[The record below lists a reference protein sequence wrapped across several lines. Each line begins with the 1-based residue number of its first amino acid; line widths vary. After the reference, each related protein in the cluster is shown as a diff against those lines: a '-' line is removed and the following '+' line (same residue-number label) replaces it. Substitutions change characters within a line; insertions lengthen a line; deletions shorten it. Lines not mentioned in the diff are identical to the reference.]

1 MPSNAQTRETEPD
14 KPLRAD
20 ARRNRARVLEVAH
33 EMFLAEGMAVPIDA
47 IAERAGV
54 GVGTVYR
61 HFPTKEALFEAIMTH
76 RIQEMIDEA
85 RELSDADDP
94 GAAFFTYFEHIVER
108 TEGSKGVHEA
118 LVKSGFQFDERV
130 GDLAAEMRE
139 SLGVLL
145 RRAQEAGAV
154 RAGLTASDV
163 KALMAGVTEMRRMGG
178 DHDLT
183 LAVVL
188 TGLRPPG

>member
-1 MPSNAQTRETEPD
+1 VPSNAQTRETEPE

-76 RIQEMIDEA
+76 RIQDMIDEA
-85 RELSDADDP
+85 RSLSDADDP
-94 GAAFFTYFEHIVER
+94 GAAFFSYFQHIVER

-130 GDLAAEMRE
+130 DDLAAEMRE

-188 TGLRPPG
+188 AGLRPQA